1 MVHCVRKAKVN
12 LNFLMSVLDNISKIS
27 SSLLL
32 NFILS
37 RFHLDICLSWQFYHP
52 IFLAIVVYPA
62 SGNAIQLKT

>member
-12 LNFLMSVLDNISKIS
+12 LNFLMFLDNISKIS

-37 RFHLDICLSWQFYHP
+37 RFHLGICPSRRIYHP
-52 IFLAIVVYPA
+52 IGFLAIVVYLWA
-62 SGNAIQLKT
+62 LGQWLV